1 MPLGLRAL
9 YSDWHHLVEV
19 LVLWLICY
27 AVLRSLRGTRLS
39 GLLRGLFV
47 GIVVFVLGIQ
57 LLAQS
62 LGLVQLQRMID
73 LLLGGLALSM
83 LVIFAPDMHRAI
95 ARFAGTPLLG
105 PLFGG
110 RPSKAVAT
118 VADAVMRLAQN
129 RVGALIVFEREIGLR
144 DIVERGVT
152 LDAEVTA
159 PLIESIFFPG
169 SALHDGALVIRR
181 ERAVAAACFLPL
193 SESPDVARNL
203 GTRHRAAL
211 GITEESD
218 AVAVVVSEETGKV
231 TCCVDGRMARDL
243 DRESLIEQ
251 LTGAMRPLTRRK
263 EVTPAVEVSKDP
275 EGSGPT

>member
-9 YSDWHHLVEV
+9 FSDWHHLVEL

-57 LLAQS
+57 LLAQW
-62 LGLVQLQRMID
+62 LGLDQLQRMID
-73 LLLGGLALSM
+73 ILLQGLAFGII
-83 LVIFAPDMHRAI
+83 VIFAPDMRRALS
-95 ARFAGTPLLG
+95 RFAGTPLLG
-105 PLFGG
+105 PIFRG
-110 RPSKAVAT
+110 RPSKAVAV

-129 RVGALIVFEREIGLR
+129 RIGALIVFEREIGLR
-144 DIVERGVT
+144 DIVERGVA

-169 SALHDGALVIRR
+169 SALHDGAVVIRQ

-193 SESPDVARNL
+193 SDSPDVARTL
-203 GTRHRAAL
+203 GTRHRAAM

-243 DRESLIEQ
+243 DREALIEQ
-251 LTGAMRPLTRRK
+251 LTGALRPLTRRQ
-263 EVTPAVEVSKDP
+263 ETPPPVEVPKGP
-275 EGSGPT
+275 EGLGPT